1 MTILQQR
8 TYTYVYYN
16 TDQIHEYTTVK
27 NIHINVYTIIKTI
40 DMSILP

>member
-8 TYTYVYYN
+8 TNTD